1 MAAIGAVLVVA
12 FVVELWGWRSAREMA
27 IAMAATLGSI
37 WWQHRRKSR
46 EPTRPP
52 NGAPRA

>member
-1 MAAIGAVLVVA
+1 MAAIGAVVVVA

-37 WWQHRRKSR
+37 WWQRRRKSR
-46 EPTRPP
+46 EPHPPDVTSRP
-52 NGAPRA
+52 